1 MTTFRELTTVIHA
14 DRIIL
19 NHMNKSGTTYICN
32 AFLADEFT
40 RLLADYGDIEVGRV
54 NFRTS
59 YGNWPEIFLVPTKLG
74 E

>member
-1 MTTFRELTTVIHA
+1 MTVIHA

-19 NHMNKSGTTYICN
+19 NYMNKSGTTYICN

-59 YGNWPEIFLVPTKLG
+59 NYNIR
-74 E
+74 